1 MSSKSV
7 RVSGYTFYY
16 EPRKLLK
23 KRGSGEL
30 ARLIS
35 FQSHNSVFYKKQ
47 HWFGLVLFLFGI
59 LNITVVNSAFKSI
72 ILKMFTT

>member
-23 KRGSGEL
+23 KRGSDEL
-30 ARLIS
+30 ARLIA
-35 FQSHNSVFYKKQ
+35 FRSHNSVFYKKNNID
-47 HWFGLVLFLFGI
+47 LV
-59 LNITVVNSAFKSI
+59 
-72 ILKMFTT
+72 